1 MSKQPKPTP
10 QPRGPEGVPVDAP
23 GNDAPAISP
32 PAVSRMPRAEDDHEV
47 LEHSVDFSDERAV
60 AHDQAQAAATPR
72 PASSPRAAAGQ
83 PDDGLESQNPKNG
96 KRKRNPSH
104 DTQKSPE
111 ERPRGAGDGELME
124 QPDSQ
129 SEARA
134 PGADDSKF
142 DE

>member
-1 MSKQPKPTP
+1 MSKPPQPTP
-10 QPRGPEGVPVDAP
+10 QPRGPEGVPLDAP

-32 PAVSRMPRAEDDHEV
+32 HAVSRMPRAEDDPEV

-60 AHDQAQAAATPR
+60 AHDQAQAAATPG

-83 PDDGLESQNPKNG
+83 PDDGLESQDPKNG
-96 KRKRNPSH
+96 KRNPSH
-104 DTQKSPE
+104 DTHKSPE
-111 ERPRGAGDGELME
+111 KRPRGAGDGELME

-129 SEARA
+129 SEARE